1 MLISRIIF
9 MLILQ
14 LLMTSVAAETYGPVK
29 SGEMLW
35 VIAGKAYP
43 TTEITRY
50 QSVIA
55 LLHANPDAFS
65 TPCNLNSLKIGT
77 TLTIPHP
84 GEFPLLSAAEAL
96 REFSRQQTEWKAY
109 RQGQGIRCAPS
120 VTENNAVTTGIV
132 KPFPPVTAQVIPP
145 TEKITPKESHAPS
158 PQNQPAALE
167 TAFQFSDLIQW
178 FDYRKWQA
186 QLAQQPL
193 GWILASLILIVLGI
207 LGISLFGWLLRRA
220 MASPPESSRSLMTV
234 SEHFFTDSH
243 SPLVAATN
251 AAMEER
257 LSAIRLCLAQSE
269 LQKVE
274 HLLQEVEQKGTA
286 IQQFEARQLA
296 AIYKTMANLQ
306 EEFQKTQKLL
316 LVQQT
321 PAPAAPTTIPDA
333 ATTPDSSQGE
343 YLPQRYLPE
352 NKEKVFELVDTV
364 ILVLDHEL
372 QAQGQLLEAYQQ
384 RHPQPILEVDDYQV
398 VNKAE
403 SSDALAAKSAPNPPH
418 PKSTR
423 YL

>member
-1 MLISRIIF
+1 

-14 LLMTSVAAETYGPVK
+14 LLMTTVAAETYGPVK

-35 VIAGKAYP
+35 VIAGKVHP

-65 TPCNLNSLKIGT
+65 TPCNLNSLKIGAI
-77 TLTIPHP
+77 LTIPHP
-84 GEFPLLSAAEAL
+84 GEFPFLSAAEAL
-96 REFSRQQTEWKAY
+96 REFNRQQTEWKAY
-109 RQGQGIRCAPS
+109 RQGQSIQCAPS

-145 TEKITPKESHAPS
+145 TVPKITPKESHSPS
-158 PQNQPAALE
+158 PQNQPVAPE
-167 TAFQFSDLIQW
+167 TAFQLSDVIQW
-178 FDYRKWQA
+178 FDYQKWQT

-193 GWILASLILIVLGI
+193 GWILASIILIILGI
-207 LGISLFGWLLRRA
+207 LGIGLFGWLLRRA
-220 MASPPESSRSLMTV
+220 MASPPEASRSLMTV

-257 LSAIRLCLAQSE
+257 LSAIRLCLAQGE
-269 LQKVE
+269 LHKVE
-274 HLLQEVEQKGTA
+274 HLLQEVEQKGAA

-321 PAPAAPTTIPDA
+321 PAPTAPTTTTDA
-333 ATTPDSSQGE
+333 ATTPDSSPGE

-384 RHPQPILEVDDYQV
+384 RHQQPILEVDDYQV
-398 VNKAE
+398 VNKTE
-403 SSDALAAKSAPNPPH
+403 PVDGLAAKSAPNPPH